1 MALVYDTNWDQISH
15 LLDEVL
21 DLPSEKRE
29 AYLAS
34 ACADDPT
41 LRREIETLLD
51 LESEAQEKIGESVMT
66 FAPKLLPEADEILP
80 PPAEMAE
87 GERIGSYRIVRQL
100 GQGGMGTVYLAQRA
114 DGLFEQAVA
123 IKLIKRG
130 FDTDDLL
137 SRFTYERQILAALD
151 HPNIARLYDG
161 GMTSDGQPYFIME
174 YVDGVP
180 LNDYCDH
187 NRLTT
192 KQRLALFRTVCR
204 AVQYA
209 HQNLIVHRDLKPSN
223 ILVTEDRTVK
233 LLDFGIAK
241 LLDEEDAEQTAPV
254 TRPGMRFLT
263 PEYASP
269 EQIRGEAI
277 TTATDVYQ
285 LGVLLYELLTG
296 RRPYRLTERLKYEI
310 ERVILEEEP
319 TRPSMVVGQTQ
330 EVRQGKNITQITPE
344 TVSEARSTTAEG
356 LQRRL
361 SGDLDNIVLKALK
374 KDAGE
379 RYGTV
384 EQFAEDLKRHLVGL
398 PVSARRETLAY
409 RMRKFVQRNKAG
421 VAAAVAI
428 AILLVSV
435 AGLAIVFAVTTV
447 RQNQQITQ
455 ERDKARQVTA
465 FLADLFKMSDPR
477 QAQGETVT
485 AREMLDAG
493 AERVE
498 EELSDQPDV
507 QAEMMGVMS
516 QVYRSLGLFDPAED
530 LAREALRL
538 RQDFFGQQ
546 HLDVALS
553 MNDLGLVLRDKGN
566 YAAAESLH
574 QQALATQ
581 RSLLGN
587 EHPEIARSLSNLGAV
602 LGMRGKPREAEL
614 FFREA
619 LAMQRKL
626 LGNNHEDVPK
636 SLTNLATALRNQA
649 NYEAA
654 ELLYREALEIR
665 RKLLSAKHP
674 DVAWTLTNLASLLT
688 QQGNYDEAEPL
699 FRDALAIQ
707 REVLD
712 EEHPALALTLQSLAS
727 VLSGKG
733 DYDEAEA
740 FYREALTM
748 QRHLLGPKH
757 PNVAWSLDGIAW
769 VLSRKGNHDE
779 AEALFRQA
787 LAIQREVLD
796 EEHSAIA
803 WTLHNLASV
812 LTSKGDY
819 DEAEALYRQALTMRR
834 HLLGPEHTDV
844 ARSLNGLALVLSSK
858 GDYDEAEPLFLEALA
873 IDREKASEEHSMAQ
887 KIREGLADL
896 YTAWGKPEA
905 AARYKSLSEK

>member
-1 MALVYDTNWDQISH
+1 MAMAYDTNWDQISH

-21 DLPSEKRE
+21 DLPSDQRN

-34 ACADDPT
+34 ACADNPT
-41 LRREIETLLD
+41 LRREVETLLD
-51 LESEAQEKIGESVMT
+51 FESEAQEKIGESVMT
-66 FAPKLLPEADEILP
+66 FAPRLLPETDEVLP

-100 GQGGMGTVYLAQRA
+100 GQGGMGIVYLAQRA

-161 GMTSDGQPYFIME
+161 GMTSDGRPYFIME

-187 NRLTT
+187 KRLTT

-330 EVRQGKNITQITPE
+330 EVRQGKDITQITPE
-344 TVSEARSTTAEG
+344 MVSKARSTTAEG

-374 KDAGE
+374 KDLGE

-409 RMRKFVQRNKAG
+409 RTRKFVQRNKAG

-428 AILLVSV
+428 AVLLVSV
-435 AGLAIVFAVTTV
+435 AGLAMVFAMTTA

-465 FLADLFKMSDPR
+465 LLADLFKMSDPR

-688 QQGNYDEAEPL
+688 QQGKYDDAEPL
-699 FRDALAIQ
+699 FREALAIQ

-712 EEHPALALTLQSLAS
+712 EENLTVAWTLYNLALM
-727 VLSGKG
+727 LSRKG
-733 DYDEAEA
+733 DYHEAEA
-740 FYREALTM
+740 LHREALTM
-748 QRHLLGPKH
+748 RRNLLGPEH
-757 PNVAWSLDGIAW
+757 PDVGRSLNGLAW
-769 VLSRKGNHDE
+769 VLSR
-779 AEALFRQA
+779 
-787 LAIQREVLD
+787 
-796 EEHSAIA
+796 
-803 WTLHNLASV
+803 
-812 LTSKGDY
+812 KGDY
-819 DEAEALYRQALTMRR
+819 DEAEALYREALTMRR
-834 HLLGPEHTDV
+834 NLHGPEHPDV
-844 ARSLNGLALVLSSK
+844 ARCLNNLASVLSRK

-873 IDREKASEEHSMAQ
+873 LYREKVSEEPSMVQ